1 MNAHPLPMSP
11 PRDVP
16 EARSRMLIGSFPVW
30 LSVIVVLATAIRL
43 ATLGAQSFWLDEGV
57 SYVTAARP
65 LPALLAFV
73 GREDIHPPL
82 YYVLLHGWLAA
93 GESEFW
99 LRLLSAGA
107 GIAAVAVFGFIGRL
121 LIDARAGLAGA
132 FILAVSPLQ
141 VWYAQEARMYSLVVL
156 LALTLVG
163 CLWQALMTTRRPG
176 WWWTGV
182 AVSGALLLYTS
193 TSSVWVL
200 AAVNLF
206 LLGYILVTRRWQV
219 ARGWLLSHLTM
230 VLLFAPWLPALRHQ
244 LAISKAIAAWIAPP
258 TIGTAINV
266 LTDFNSR
273 NLPFWFRSAAEST
286 TATSPL
292 QSMLGPVNLLFIV
305 SLLAVALVISLRQ
318 RRVAHWLLWCLLLAP
333 IGLAF
338 LISQRY
344 VRLPLLSLVLGE
356 GQSVFTVK
364 NLIVAALPYYLLV
377 AMALTRGSRW
387 LTAIG
392 LAVLVGLNVVS
403 FQLEDDVRAKED
415 WRAMAATLQPLM
427 RADDV
432 VVFSPGYLESPW
444 AYYTRHA
451 SPPVPTRGFPRD
463 DVGVHEPAQTHTAEQ
478 AIAGARRVWLV
489 EASAHVA
496 QSPVLAELL
505 TARGAPAW
513 QQDWPG
519 IRARR
524 FDLAP

>member
-1 MNAHPLPMSP
+1 M
-11 PRDVP
+11 
-16 EARSRMLIGSFPVW
+16 ARARLLTGSFAVW
-30 LSVIVVLATAIRL
+30 LGLIAVLATVIRL
-43 ATLGAQSFWLDEGV
+43 VALGTQSFWLDEGV
-57 SYVTAARP
+57 SYITAARP

-82 YYVLLHGWLAA
+82 YYVLLHGWLA
-93 GESEFW
+93 GGDSEFW
-99 LRLLSAGA
+99 LRLLSASV
-107 GIAAVAVFGFIGRL
+107 GIAAVVAFGLVGRL

-132 FILAVSPLQ
+132 FILAISPLH

-156 LALTLVG
+156 LALALVG

-176 WWWTGV
+176 WWWAGV

-219 ARGWLLSHLTM
+219 VRGWLLSHLAM
-230 VLLFAPWLPALRHQ
+230 VLLFAPWLPSLRHQ
-244 LAISKAIAAWIAPP
+244 LAISKEIAAWIAAP
-258 TIGTAINV
+258 TVGTAINV

-273 NLPFWFRSAAEST
+273 NLPFWFRGSGEPAVVV
-286 TATSPL
+286 SPL
-292 QSMLGPVNLLFIV
+292 QALGPVNLLVIV
-305 SLLAVALVISLRQ
+305 VLLAAALVISLRQ
-318 RRVAHWLLWCLLLAP
+318 RRAVHWLLWCLLLAP

-377 AMALTRGSRW
+377 AMALTRGPRW
-387 LTAIG
+387 LTAAG

-415 WRAMAATLQPLM
+415 WRAMAATVQPLV

-444 AYYTRHA
+444 AYYVRHT
-451 SPPVPTRGFPRD
+451 SPLAPTRGFPRD
-463 DVGVHEPAQTHTAEQ
+463 DVGVHEPAQTRTAEQ

-489 EASAHVA
+489 EAAAHAA
-496 QSPVLAELL
+496 QSPALADLL
-505 TARGAPAW
+505 AARGAPAW
-513 QQDWPG
+513 QQDWSG

-524 FDLAP
+524 YDLAP